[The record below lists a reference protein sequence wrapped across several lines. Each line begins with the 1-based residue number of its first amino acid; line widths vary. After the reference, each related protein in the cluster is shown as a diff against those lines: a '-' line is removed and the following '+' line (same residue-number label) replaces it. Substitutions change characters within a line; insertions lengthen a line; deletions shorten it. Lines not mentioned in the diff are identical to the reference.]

1 MKLVFVLFTFFI
13 SFNALAMQG
22 IGDGSSYWATS
33 RSSAQSDAKTK
44 ASNAAKKV
52 CQGSGYGYDW
62 NSRQVSQN
70 GCDEKST
77 SSGTK
82 YQCLATVQML
92 CK

>member
-1 MKLVFVLFTFFI
+1 MKLVFVLFTFFF
-13 SFNALAMQG
+13 SLSAHAMQG

-52 CQGSGYGYDW
+52 CQGSGNGYDW
-62 NSRQVSQN
+62 NSRRVSQN

-77 SSGTK
+77 SGGTRYK
-82 YQCLATVQML
+82 CSATVRML